1 MQIKKT
7 QYVMNLVF
15 SIYAKIFA
23 HFCSLDCHPMTMIE
37 DNAVYVSCVM

>member
-23 HFCSLDCHPMTMIE
+23 LFYSLDCLQWR
-37 DNAVYVSCVM
+37 